1 MLVFIVAVVFFA
13 VVGVDIEAVVLF
25 GVHRNRVI
33 IKYIYA
39 LGSYLFTITL
49 IQLKQSGGYRY
60 EDFVVIFGW
69 GLRCNC

>member
-25 GVHRNRVI
+25 GVHRNRGI

-39 LGSYLFTITL
+39 LGSYLFNITL
-49 IQLKQSGGYRY
+49 IKLKQSGGYRY
-60 EDFVVIFGW
+60 EDFVVISGW
-69 GLRCNC
+69 GSRCNC